1 MGSSRSTG
9 RKSLTLIPASC
20 PARLSE
26 KATVHLFSR
35 GKVSLSAPLKGKKAA
50 SKKAAPRKAAA
61 KKAPMTKAA
70 PKNVAARKRGPE
82 KASVKKAAPKKV
94 APKKQAAVPKPR
106 QVENLIAGA
115 EVPRKFTMTVQVS

>member
-9 RKSLTLIPASC
+9 RKSLTLIPAS
-20 PARLSE
+20 RSL
-26 KATVHLFSR
+26 
-35 GKVSLSAPLKGKKAA
+35 VSAALKGKKAA

-61 KKAPMTKAA
+61 KKAPMTKAV

-82 KASVKKAAPKKV
+82 KAGVKKAAPKKV

-115 EVPRKFTMTVQVS
+115 EVPRKFTMTVQVSGREFLDDPVAATR